1 LKNLVLSQNG
11 QSLPNKMPSQSI
23 SVELG
28 IFKKLQSYKNGKNKK
43 RKKFSSYT
51 EAIADSLEEN
61 KRTA

>member
-1 LKNLVLSQNG
+1 
-11 QSLPNKMPSQSI
+11 MPSQSI

-51 EAIADSLEEN
+51 EAIADSLEES
-61 KRTA
+61 A